1 MTYYEL
7 VNYLDDMITS
17 PISDN
22 DIDKIANADISLN
35 GRRYD
40 RFIVQVNYFMTE
52 RLGYILDNTISKI
65 KNSTFSSDELA
76 LEMSIINN
84 EIKLLKKF
92 INVKHIKEEN
102 REAFKLSLKNNVN
115 NMLGSLKS
123 FFIDEE
129 KIRIINQ
136 YVIKENEK
144 DEL

>member
-1 MTYYEL
+1 
-7 VNYLDDMITS
+7 
-17 PISDN
+17 
-22 DIDKIANADISLN
+22 
-35 GRRYD
+35 
-40 RFIVQVNYFMTE
+40 MTE